1 MEMSKW
7 QRVRGMSVALLVGFL
22 GVNCNLMAQ
31 THVVSPAELQKEA
44 VAVTQAHQRNVEA
57 VTQFLSSPRAKKAL
71 RSAHLDPKQVTTAV
85 ASLSDEELA
94 QLASRAGKAQA
105 DFAAGDLSDH
115 DLMLILVGIA
125 VLVLIIV
132 AVRG

>member
-71 RSAHLDPKQVTTAV
+71 RRH
-85 ASLSDEELA
+85 
-94 QLASRAGKAQA
+94 
-105 DFAAGDLSDH
+105 
-115 DLMLILVGIA
+115 I
-125 VLVLIIV
+125 
-132 AVRG
+132 